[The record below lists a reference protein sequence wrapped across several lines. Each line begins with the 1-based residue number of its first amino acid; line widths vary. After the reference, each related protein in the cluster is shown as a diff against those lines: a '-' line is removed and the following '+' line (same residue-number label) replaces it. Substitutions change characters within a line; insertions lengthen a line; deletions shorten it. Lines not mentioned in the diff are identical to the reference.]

1 MNKNTLGIVWKLII
15 ASLFVGMALSYFDI
29 TPAELIKDLPETIG
43 RIVDTA
49 WSGVQWAADYVVL
62 GAIIVVP
69 VWLLMN
75 ISNIAGK
82 FKKKD

>member
-1 MNKNTLGIVWKLII
+1 MSRNALGIVWKLII
-15 ASLFVGMALSYFDI
+15 VSLFVGMALSYFDI
-29 TPAELIKDLPETIG
+29 TPAELIEELPETIG
-43 RIVDTA
+43 KIVDTA

-62 GAIIVVP
+62 GAIVVVP

-82 FKKKD
+82 FRKRD